1 MTKEAEPTVEER
13 RFAEFRRRIR
23 QAQVLSADTENLLRN
38 LRFSGRLSVVVK
50 NGCILK
56 SGYEEGYFS
65 RRQERRLIP

>member
-1 MTKEAEPTVEER
+1 MMETVAKDEER
-13 RFAEFRRRIR
+13 IFAELRRKIR
-23 QAQVLSADTENLLRN
+23 QAELLSAATEKLLRN

-65 RRQERRLIP
+65 RRQDERMIP